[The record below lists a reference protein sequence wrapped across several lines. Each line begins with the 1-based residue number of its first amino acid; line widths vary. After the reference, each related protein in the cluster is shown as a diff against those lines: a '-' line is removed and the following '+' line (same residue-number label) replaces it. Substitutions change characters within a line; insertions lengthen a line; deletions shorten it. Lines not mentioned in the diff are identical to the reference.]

1 MIFDLLCIPLNFLEA
16 NSNEST
22 WITYTWINMLYIITK
37 SSNHLLRAL
46 LECYSWQSIRM
57 YLPNHSIAT
66 AQELKA
72 CAMACAF
79 LGNNTLEPLWSWE
92 SISWHVYCMEICM
105 QRINGVGPHILI
117 AYDCITKHIS
127 IWYGSSWKLMVSLWI
142 GQATV
147 IGKTFNVC
155 LQHFPLVDKHSKT
168 YQIKIK
174 KSMISWLHILIFSG
188 KDQCSLWNDCESF
201 CAIFRR
207 LQTRT
212 KRKTPWHDA
221 KHC

>member
-22 WITYTWINMLYIITK
+22 WINMNKHALHYYKVLK
-37 SSNHLLRAL
+37 SPLASFAWMLLLTVYPHVSPKSLHRNCPGAEGMRHGL
-46 LECYSWQSIRM
+46 CLSWEQHIR
-57 YLPNHSIAT
+57 T
-66 AQELKA
+66 
-72 CAMACAF
+72 
-79 LGNNTLEPLWSWE
+79 TLELGVNILTCLLHGNLYAAHKW
-92 SISWHVYCMEICM
+92 
-105 QRINGVGPHILI
+105 VGPHILI